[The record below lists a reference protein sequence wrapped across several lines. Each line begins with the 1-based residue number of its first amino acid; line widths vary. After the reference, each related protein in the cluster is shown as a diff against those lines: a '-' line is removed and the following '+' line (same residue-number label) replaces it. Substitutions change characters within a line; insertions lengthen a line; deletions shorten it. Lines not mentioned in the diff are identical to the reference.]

1 MSKMQQITI
10 LLVGMSTA
18 ATGQPAV
25 IFQDLDAL
33 DAQIAASLGAP
44 AGSPGGAAYPL
55 DRRLRLAA
63 CNEAIRVAAPSQGAT
78 AVSCGPNGWR
88 IRVAVLPSA
97 TPPSRGAGDGGSAGR
112 PASAAA
118 AAEMVARGEQVR
130 ASIVGT
136 GFSVSTMATAEE
148 SGAQGQRIRIR
159 IEGRARPVYATVTG
173 PREVEL

>member
-18 ATGQPAV
+18 ATGQPTVA
-25 IFQDLDAL
+25 FQDLDAL

-78 AVSCGPNGWR
+78 AVSCGSNGWR

-97 TPPSRGAGDGGSAGR
+97 TPPSRGAGDGGNAGR

-118 AAEMVARGEQVR
+118 DEMVARGEQVR